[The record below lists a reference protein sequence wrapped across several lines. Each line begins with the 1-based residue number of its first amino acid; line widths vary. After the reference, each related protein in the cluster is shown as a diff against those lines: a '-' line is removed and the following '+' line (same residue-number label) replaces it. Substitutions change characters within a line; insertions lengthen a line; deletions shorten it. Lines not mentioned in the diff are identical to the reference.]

1 MQTKTVLIPNGINS
15 FIKHYPADPQKGNE
29 NPQRTYRIIKMAPQ
43 PLHLPNSL
51 FTITEDNVSMF
62 YQQQPQQEYEDY
74 SVPLSSST
82 SAATLKLSKSSS
94 SSSSSTSTS
103 TSTSRS
109 NRTGSASLKRRNLRL
124 LSNVLDVLDSNPTST
139 RAATVALEEKF
150 DATFAR
156 WEANAT
162 SSSIFASHYHQSDGD
177 PPPTRPLRRFSPAA

>member
-1 MQTKTVLIPNGINS
+1 
-15 FIKHYPADPQKGNE
+15 
-29 NPQRTYRIIKMAPQ
+29 MAPQ
-43 PLHLPNSL
+43 PLHLPKSL
-51 FTITEDNVSMF
+51 FTITEDNVPVSSC
-62 YQQQPQQEYEDY
+62 QQQPQQEYEEY
-74 SVPLSSST
+74 SVPLSGST
-82 SAATLKLSKSSS
+82 SAATVLKLSTSAASSK
-94 SSSSSTSTS
+94 S

>member
-1 MQTKTVLIPNGINS
+1 
-15 FIKHYPADPQKGNE
+15 
-29 NPQRTYRIIKMAPQ
+29 MAPQ
-43 PLHLPNSL
+43 PLHLPKSL
-51 FTITEDNVSMF
+51 FTITEDNVPVSSC
-62 YQQQPQQEYEDY
+62 QQQPQQEYEKY
-74 SVPLSSST
+74 SVPLSGST
-82 SAATLKLSKSSS
+82 SAAALQFSTSA
-94 SSSSSTSTS
+94 SSTSTS
-103 TSTSRS
+103 TSRR
-109 NRTGSASLKRRNLRL
+109 NRTGSTALKRRNLRL